1 MLRCCTRTL
10 YLGMA
15 STLGS
20 SKGGACAC
28 RRAVWLGAVG
38 FQACGAVTSEHAHD
52 HTQSHL
58 CEGPPRVCLLP
69 EFLMVCLLLGEALLD
84 GGPFLLLI

>member
-10 YLGMA
+10 YLGIA

-28 RRAVWLGAVG
+28 AEV
-38 FQACGAVTSEHAHD
+38 QCGQVLPGSKRVT
-52 HTQSHL
+52 Q
-58 CEGPPRVCLLP
+58 
-69 EFLMVCLLLGEALLD
+69 
-84 GGPFLLLI
+84 